1 MKGVAVFLLGLVSVT
16 TAVKAGQFI
25 QGERPVKDRY
35 LVVLR
40 SESSRRQGE
49 KFAPGQSAA
58 DVVKGMTLYYGG
70 RVERTFEHALQ
81 GSLVTM
87 AEAQAR
93 ALANDPRVA
102 YVEQDRE
109 IPLLTD
115 QAIPLQWGLN
125 RIDERDFP
133 LNNHFRYTTTGAG
146 VNAYVLDSGIADDNF
161 EFGSR
166 KVNAFSAIV
175 DGSGN
180 PVFGDCNGHGTS
192 VAKILGG
199 SISGVAKGVT
209 LNSVRVGSLCGSCS
223 TTGGGHRDPNLISTG
238 SNCGILL
245 SDAIAGADWVA
256 ANRVKPAVANLSFG
270 GGLSQMLDDAVRGMI
285 NAGVTVVV
293 AAGNSGQSACNV
305 SPARVPEVI
314 TVGASDSSD
323 SRAIFDSTESSNFGS
338 CVDLFAPGKDLD
350 LWNSPVFSG
359 TSGAA
364 PLVAGAVARYLQGT
378 PAATPSGAQS
388 YIINN
393 ATVGRLTNLGT
404 GSPNRLLFSPPGGPE
419 VDNPPAADFTF
430 SCAGRTCTFTSAS
443 TDDYGHISQCNWT
456 FGHPYDFQPQ
466 GGLSVS
472 HTFPAAGS
480 YSVTVSVYDDV
491 FQSSQRVKVVTVN

>member
-16 TAVKAGQFI
+16 TAVNAGQFI
-25 QGERPVKDRY
+25 QGEHPVKDRY
-35 LVVLR
+35 VVVLR
-40 SESSRRQGE
+40 SETSQRQGE
-49 KFAPGQSAA
+49 KFAPGQSIAE
-58 DVVKGMTLYYGG
+58 VVKGMTLYYGG
-70 RVERTFEHALQ
+70 RVERTFESALR

-87 AEAQAR
+87 PEAQAR

-115 QAIPLQWGLN
+115 QTPPFQWGLN

-133 LNNHFRYTTTGAG
+133 LNNHFRYTTTGTG
-146 VNAYVLDSGIADDNF
+146 VNAYVLDTGIADDDL

-175 DGSGN
+175 DGFGN
-180 PVFGDCNGHGTS
+180 PAFGDCNGHGTS

-209 LNSVRVGSLCGSCS
+209 LNSVRVGYLCGVCGSS
-223 TTGGGHRDPNLISTG
+223 GGHRDPNLVSTG

-245 SDAIAGADWVA
+245 SDAIAGANWVA

-270 GGLSQMLDDAVRGMI
+270 GGISQALDDAVRGMI
-285 NAGVTVVV
+285 NVGVTVVV

-305 SPARVPEVI
+305 SPARIPEVI

-350 LWNSPVFSG
+350 LWNSPAFSG

-443 TDDYGHISQCNWT
+443 TDDYGRISYGSWT
-456 FGHPYDFQPQ
+456 FDHPYDFQPRE
-466 GGLSVS
+466 GLSVS

-480 YSVTVSVYDDV
+480 YSVTFYVYDDV
-491 FQSSQRVKVVTVN
+491 YQSSQRVKVVTVN